1 MSFKDT
7 LEDIRKNAHAKIL
20 ASAINIFEKEL
31 ERQLIDSAKYCLN
44 TVKVDMYG
52 ELNNTCFKDL
62 TTLVDLTYSAYE
74 SPYEKTL
81 NWLLDKI
88 SKNPKFNGVS
98 MRISNE
104 TVIHF
109 KWSVSENEFSIT
121 QSLNNIIEENKI
133 LIINKAKTDF
143 SNIMREKMKLVAGKG
158 LSKGEFDFEFKE
170 YQLLKRVL
178 NINDTKKVYKWL
190 IDKILEEQ
198 EDLKGINIYLNPHF
212 DRIIFTW

>member
-7 LEDIRKNAHAKIL
+7 LEDIRKNAHAEIC
-20 ASAINIFEKEL
+20 ASAINIFEKEI

-44 TVKVDMYG
+44 TGKVSMYG

-62 TTLVDLTYSAYE
+62 TTLVDLTYSAYD

-98 MRISNE
+98 MWISNE
-104 TVIHF
+104 TVINF

-121 QSLNNIIEENKI
+121 KSLNNIIEENKI

-143 SNIMREKMKLVAGKG
+143 SNIMREKMKFVACKG
-158 LSKGEFDFEFKE
+158 LSKGEFDFEE

-198 EDLKGINIYLNPHF
+198 EDLQGINIYPDPHF
-212 DRIIFTW
+212 DRIIFKW